1 MDANQFSQ
9 LSQLSQ
15 FDIVD
20 LVVLTGLSG
29 AGKSVALG
37 VLEDAGYYCVDNLPA
52 RLLPELIDDM
62 RHAGQ
67 SQVAVSIDA
76 RTMHHDA
83 DTRDELP
90 SILQA
95 LKGRGVSLRT
105 LYLEATTETIVRRY
119 SETRRRHPLSD
130 DTRTISECVDV
141 ERELLQHMAEQ
152 AHHIDTS
159 DVRPST
165 LRQWVKDFLQQGK
178 SGSAEVQGLTLIF
191 TSFGFKA
198 GIPLDADMVFDV
210 RPLPNPHYEPDLKVL
225 TGRDAPVIAFLAG
238 VPEVGR
244 MLDDIENFI
253 ARWLPSYVRDN
264 RSYLT
269 VAIGCTGG
277 QHRSVY
283 FVEALARHFARH
295 SGTVAVLLRHREL
308 RAL

>member
-1 MDANQFSQ
+1 MDASQ
-9 LSQLSQ
+9 S
-15 FDIVD
+15 DIVD

-29 AGKSVALG
+29 SGKSVALG
-37 VLEDAGYYCVDNLPA
+37 VLEDAGYYCVDNLPG
-52 RLLPELIDDM
+52 RLLPELIDDL

-67 SQVAVSIDA
+67 TQVAVSIDA

-83 DTRDELP
+83 DTREELP
-90 SILQA
+90 SILTA
-95 LKGRGVSLRT
+95 LKARGVQLRT
-105 LYLEATTETIVRRY
+105 LYLEASTETIVRRY

-130 DTRTISECVDV
+130 EARTISECVDA
-141 ERELLQHMAEQ
+141 EREMLQHLAEQ

-159 DVRPST
+159 GVRPST
-165 LRQWVKDFLQQGK
+165 LRQWVKDFLHQGR
-178 SGSAEVQGLTLIF
+178 SQAASAPDTQGLTLIF

-210 RPLPNPHYEPDLKVL
+210 RPLPNPHYEPDLKAL
-225 TGRDAPVIAFLAG
+225 TGRDAPVVAFLAG
-238 VPEVGR
+238 VPEVTR
-244 MLDDIENFI
+244 MLDDIKGFI

-295 SGTVAVLLRHREL
+295 GGTVAVLLRHREL
-308 RAL
+308 R